1 MTAAALE
8 VAIRAAGPGDEARL
22 AAIDEATWSPDVTP
36 APFAGR
42 EGFFRPGV
50 EPADTLVAVTEGEVA
65 GYVLLGHPTPLP
77 ASAHV
82 QMVRGLAVDPACR
95 GRGVGTA
102 LVEAAIAEAKARGAR
117 KLSLR
122 VLGPNTVARRLY
134 ESCGF
139 VTEGVLRGEFVLD
152 GREVDDVLMAR
163 RLGS

>member
-1 MTAAALE
+1 VTAAALE
-8 VAIRAAGPGDEARL
+8 VAIRSAGPGDEARL

-36 APFAGR
+36 GPPGR
-42 EGFFRPGV
+42 ASFFRPGV

-65 GYVLLGHPTPLP
+65 GYVLLGHPTSLP

-82 QMVRGLAVDPACR
+82 QMVRGLAVDPACH

-122 VLGPNTVARRLY
+122 VLGPNTAARRLY

-152 GREVDDVLMAR
+152 GREVDDVLMAL